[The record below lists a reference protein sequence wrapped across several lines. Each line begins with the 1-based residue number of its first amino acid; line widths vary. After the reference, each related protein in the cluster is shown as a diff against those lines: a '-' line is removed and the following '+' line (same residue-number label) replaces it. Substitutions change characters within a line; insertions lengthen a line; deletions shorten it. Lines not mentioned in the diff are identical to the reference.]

1 MGDSVE
7 VIWSFFVD
15 YPPGW
20 GVRRH
25 SHDYFQMYYCT
36 SGCGTMLLGEDTV
49 ELSEN
54 SCVCIHPNQIHELYP
69 VESGCLKVIDTK
81 FYIHNREIKNSFL
94 QIPQFQTIMDPHF
107 KMLQQSARNEWGTG
121 ALYAKEMASLIFAQS
136 ILLLLRHDAPALDR
150 PPFYR
155 RLQAAKAELTGLEKQ
170 ISDYLC
176 THLSEEVSLD
186 QLSQE
191 LSYTKNYL
199 CKIYKRTS
207 GYTIHEYL
215 THLRIC
221 RAYDLVCST
230 DERLSTISQ
239 MCGFSSIH
247 HFSRM
252 FRRIVGLT
260 PSEIRDN
267 EKRSLYMD
275 IQCHGKFF
283 YRYYKD
289 R

>member
-7 VIWSFFVD
+7 VTWSFIVD

-36 SGCGTMLLGEDTV
+36 SGRGTMLLGEDSV

-54 SCVCIHPNQIHELYP
+54 SCLIIHPDQIHELYP
-69 VESGCLKVIDTK
+69 VESGRLQVIDTK
-81 FYIHNREIKNSFL
+81 FYIHNEGIRNSFL
-94 QIPQFQTIMDPHF
+94 QVPQLQTIVDSHF
-107 KMLQQSARNEWGTG
+107 RMLQQSARNEWGTG

-136 ILLLLRHDAPALDR
+136 ILLLLRHEAPALDR

-155 RLQAAKAELTGLEKQ
+155 HFQETKAGLTGVEKQ
-170 ISDYLC
+170 ISDYLSL
-176 THLSEEVSLD
+176 HFSEEVSLD
-186 QLSQE
+186 QISQK

-199 CKIYKRTS
+199 CKIFKRTS

-221 RAYDLVCST
+221 RAYDLICST
-230 DERLSTISQ
+230 DERLTSISR

-247 HFSRM
+247 HFSRT
-252 FRRIVGLT
+252 FRSIVGLT

-267 EKRSLYMD
+267 EKTSLYMD
-275 IQCHGKFF
+275 IQRHGKFF

-289 R
+289 S

>member
-7 VIWSFFVD
+7 VTWSFIVD

-20 GVRRH
+20 GVRQH

-36 SGCGTMLLGEDTV
+36 SGCGTMLLGEDSV

-54 SCVCIHPNQIHELYP
+54 SCLVIHPGQIHELYP
-69 VESGCLKVIDTK
+69 VENGRLQVIDTK
-81 FYIHNREIKNSFL
+81 FYVHNEEVKNSLL
-94 QIPQFQTIMDPHF
+94 QVSQLQTIADPHF
-107 KMLQQSARNEWGTG
+107 RMLQQSARNEWGTG
-121 ALYAKEMASLIFAQS
+121 APYAKEMASLIFAQS

-155 RLQAAKAELTGLEKQ
+155 HLQETKAGLTGVEKQ
-170 ISDYLC
+170 ISDYLSL
-176 THLSEEVSLD
+176 HFSEEVALD
-186 QLSQE
+186 QISQK

-199 CKIYKRTS
+199 CKIFKRTS

-221 RAYDLVCST
+221 RAYDLICST
-230 DERLSTISQ
+230 DERLTSISR

-247 HFSRM
+247 HFSRT
-252 FRRIVGLT
+252 FRSIVGLT

-267 EKRSLYMD
+267 EKTSLYMD
-275 IQCHGKFF
+275 IQRHGKFF
-283 YRYYKD
+283 YRYYKGS
-289 R
+289 